1 MKKMWK
7 SAISIMA
14 AVSMCA
20 GLSACGGSGG
30 TSTTAKMPADSSA
43 ENKTSETSTGGGKV
57 KIKLNTS
64 WGENSSVQEGAL
76 KFKELVED
84 ASGGYE
90 GA

>member
-30 TSTTAKMPADSSA
+30 TSTTAKML
-43 ENKTSETSTGGGKV
+43 KTRH
-57 KIKLNTS
+57 
-64 WGENSSVQEGAL
+64 L
-76 KFKELVED
+76 KRLQAAAK
-84 ASGGYE
+84 
-90 GA
+90 